1 MEPIR
6 VTFWNVPHWAELG
19 QYGLGFL
26 AVLIFAY
33 GTWRHVRIWRRGKP
47 ETLSGSWTDRVKN
60 FLLFAIG
67 QKKVLRDPYP
77 GVMHLAIFWGMA
89 FLLLGTILATV
100 DWDVTHLFFDYQFLK
115 GPVYLIYELVLDL
128 FTVVLLIGV
137 GMAIYR
143 RYVTKPDRLA
153 ATVTPTFPL
162 DSLYLLGILGLIAL
176 TGLAAEGFRIA
187 AQNPPG
193 AAWSPVGYGLSKI
206 FQVFPHDAQ
215 LSLHFGFWSLHG
227 LLAFGFIASIP
238 FSKAF
243 HLFSSPI
250 NILLRDAGPKGSVTP
265 VNELGASAVTDFSWR
280 QLLQIDSCT
289 WCGRCQDVCP
299 AHACGFPLSPRDV
312 LMKLNQ
318 QLVGMTKSTN
328 GAKGNNGD
336 SLHGTI
342 FSRDELWSC
351 TTCMACEETC
361 PVLLEQPRLLVE
373 LRRHLLNTGGMDTE
387 VQDVLM
393 NLQRYG
399 NSFGQSAKARA
410 KWTKDLGFPVKDARK
425 EPVEYLWFVGDYA
438 SFDPRVQEITKKTAQ
453 VLHALGID
461 FGILYDKEKNAGN
474 DARRIGEEGLFE
486 MLRDGNLKEL
496 ESAQFHTL
504 LTTDPHTYHVLKN
517 EYGFPRKTNGESFS
531 PAVLHYTEL
540 FERLMVEGR
549 IPVRQALNLAVTY
562 HDPCYLGR
570 YNGIYESPRRVLN
583 GLGARVVEMPLNRA
597 DSFCCGAGGGRIWMK
612 DLPGVTERPAVRRIR
627 EALHLPDVSVFVTA
641 CPKDYAMFGDALKTV
656 GAEERLRVA
665 DVSELLY
672 EAMAIQ
678 AEETMPS

>member
-206 FQVFPHDAQ
+206 FQVFP
-215 LSLHFGFWSLHG
+215 
-227 LLAFGFIASIP
+227 
-238 FSKAF
+238 
-243 HLFSSPI
+243 
-250 NILLRDAGPKGSVTP
+250 
-265 VNELGASAVTDFSWR
+265 
-280 QLLQIDSCT
+280 
-289 WCGRCQDVCP
+289 
-299 AHACGFPLSPRDV
+299 
-312 LMKLNQ
+312 
-318 QLVGMTKSTN
+318 
-328 GAKGNNGD
+328 
-336 SLHGTI
+336 
-342 FSRDELWSC
+342 
-351 TTCMACEETC
+351 
-361 PVLLEQPRLLVE
+361 
-373 LRRHLLNTGGMDTE
+373 
-387 VQDVLM
+387 
-393 NLQRYG
+393 
-399 NSFGQSAKARA
+399 
-410 KWTKDLGFPVKDARK
+410 
-425 EPVEYLWFVGDYA
+425 
-438 SFDPRVQEITKKTAQ
+438 
-453 VLHALGID
+453 
-461 FGILYDKEKNAGN
+461 
-474 DARRIGEEGLFE
+474 
-486 MLRDGNLKEL
+486 
-496 ESAQFHTL
+496 
-504 LTTDPHTYHVLKN
+504 
-517 EYGFPRKTNGESFS
+517 
-531 PAVLHYTEL
+531 
-540 FERLMVEGR
+540 
-549 IPVRQALNLAVTY
+549 
-562 HDPCYLGR
+562 
-570 YNGIYESPRRVLN
+570 
-583 GLGARVVEMPLNRA
+583 
-597 DSFCCGAGGGRIWMK
+597 
-612 DLPGVTERPAVRRIR
+612 
-627 EALHLPDVSVFVTA
+627 
-641 CPKDYAMFGDALKTV
+641 
-656 GAEERLRVA
+656 
-665 DVSELLY
+665 
-672 EAMAIQ
+672 
-678 AEETMPS
+678 